1 MAIVRKRGWGLGD
14 ANCPSL
20 AQLMGV
26 TDVSDPCQQLSPQ
39 LVGSGPLAPGQTYA
53 PGYDSAGLPVNEAT
67 PPPAGS
73 ASASAGLTSW
83 LKTNPAAMLGLGAAL
98 LVVVGGALIGGRR
111 R

>member
-26 TDVSDPCQQLSPQ
+26 VDANDPCQQQSQIPSESPYPVVMTTSSGDNPQ
-39 LVGSGPLAPGQTYA
+39 LAPA
-53 PGYDSAGLPVNEAT
+53 SAVAGLQ
-67 PPPAGS
+67 
-73 ASASAGLTSW
+73 SW

-98 LVVVGGALIGGRR
+98 LVVVGGALMGGRR